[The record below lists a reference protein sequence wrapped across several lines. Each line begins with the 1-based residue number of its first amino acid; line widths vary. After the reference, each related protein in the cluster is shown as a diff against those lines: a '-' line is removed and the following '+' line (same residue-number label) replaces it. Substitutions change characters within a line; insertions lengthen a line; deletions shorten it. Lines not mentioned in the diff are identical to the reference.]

1 MVVYIFEF
9 DIVPGKEDEFW
20 KFMKEEGAPFWLQF
34 PEIKKYEIYSKL
46 GGHCA
51 YEARVEMDDFAF
63 LDKMYG
69 HPQAAVCAKKT
80 SSMTMNIQRRLMQLH
95 KVYE

>member
-1 MVVYIFEF
+1 
-9 DIVPGKEDEFW
+9 
-20 KFMKEEGAPFWLQF
+20 
-34 PEIKKYEIYSKL
+34 
-46 GGHCA
+46 
-51 YEARVEMDDFAF
+51 MDDFAF